1 MIDQGHDIPLSEV
14 LFYQMEQVM
23 RQATLATKQAF
34 RENDIPL
41 TKDQWLLL
49 KQLNENA
56 ELSQRELAEK
66 TFKEPAAITRMLD
79 LMEKHG
85 WVKREASPGDRRRFT
100 LQVTEQGKELYGR
113 AFPVV
118 KGLRLRAL
126 EGVSQTDVDAMK
138 LVLQK
143 MYGLLK

>member
-14 LFYQMEQVM
+14 IFYQMQSVL
-23 RQATLATKQAF
+23 RAATQATKEAF
-34 RENDIPL
+34 KEHDIPL

-56 ELSQRELAEK
+56 ELSQRELAEA

-85 WVKREASPGDRRRFT
+85 WVVRESIPEDRRRFS
-100 LQVTEQGKELYGR
+100 LQVTEQGKALY
-113 AFPVV
+113 AKALPIVQ
-118 KGLRLRAL
+118 GLRLQAL
-126 EGVSQTDVDAMK
+126 EGLKQSEVNHLRK
-138 LVLQK
+138 VLQT
-143 MYGLLK
+143 MVHQLE